1 MAEPR
6 ADVERSGAVGALID
20 AWEAAWTGRDA
31 SAFAPLCGA
40 GFQYEDPLTT
50 EPLLGAEELAAHA
63 QRLWTAFPDVR
74 LEQAG
79 ERLTDGRF
87 VAAPCKLAG
96 THRGT
101 LAGLPASDRFLV
113 VHGVVYGELHG
124 GRLRRVRA
132 FFDLYDAA
140 VQLGVLPNRG
150 TVGEKALL
158 VLRGFGLRV
167 GRS

>member
-1 MAEPR
+1 MAERR
-6 ADVERSGAVGALID
+6 AEVERSGAVGSLID
-20 AWEAAWTGRDA
+20 TWEAAWSGRDP
-31 SAFAPLCGA
+31 SAFAPLCGTD
-40 GFQYEDPLTT
+40 FQYEDPLTA

-63 QRLWTAFPDVR
+63 ERLWSGFPDVR
-74 LEQAG
+74 LERAG

-96 THRGT
+96 THRGP
-101 LAGLPASDRFLV
+101 LAGLPPSDRFLV
-113 VHGVVYGELHG
+113 VHCVVYSELHA
-124 GRLRRVRA
+124 GRLQRVRA

-140 VQLGVLPNRG
+140 VQLGVLPTRG
-150 TVGEKALL
+150 TLGEKALL

>member
-1 MAEPR
+1 MAERR
-6 ADVERSGAVGALID
+6 AEVERTGAVGALID
-20 AWEAAWTGRDA
+20 AWEAAWSGRDA
-31 SAFAPLCGA
+31 AAFAPLCGA
-40 GFQYEDPLTT
+40 DFQYEDPLTA

-63 QRLWTAFPDVR
+63 ERLWSAFSDVR
-74 LEQAG
+74 LERAG

-96 THRGT
+96 THRGP

-113 VHGVVYGELHG
+113 VHGVVYGELHA

-140 VQLGVLPNRG
+140 VQLGVLPTHG
-150 TVGEKALL
+150 TVGERALL
-158 VLRGFGLRV
+158 MLGGFGLRV
-167 GRS
+167 GR